1 MNAVWIALLAVG
13 VSLISTFVAIY
24 AAQVKKAR
32 DGGADAHSSTSGDSS
47 TASDCASDGGGGGC
61 D

>member
-1 MNAVWIALLAVG
+1 MKAVWIALLAVG

-24 AAQVKKAR
+24 AAQVKKTR
-32 DGGADAHSSTSGDSS
+32 DGGTGAHNSTSGDRS
-47 TASDCASDGGGGGC
+47 TDSDGGGGGC